1 MPLAVTGKINSNTL
15 KFIAMTVQK
24 LKSFLDENNIKYVSV
39 KHSNAYTAQEVAAT
53 AHVSGKEFA
62 KTVIIN
68 RDGKQ
73 VMCVLPA
80 SYRVDFGQLK
90 ANLGSDNIELASED
104 EFKNSF
110 PDCEVGAMPPFG
122 NLYNMEVFVA
132 EVLTHNKEIA
142 FNAGTHTELIRMS
155 FYDFERL
162 VNPIVLRFSK
172 KEVSMPG
179 DPSER
184 WLEDY

>member
-1 MPLAVTGKINSNTL
+1 
-15 KFIAMTVQK
+15 MTVQK
-24 LKSFLDENNIKYVSV
+24 LKNFLDENKIKYVTV

-68 RDGKQ
+68 REGRLI
-73 VMCVLPA
+73 MCVLPA
-80 SYRVDFGQLK
+80 SYKVDFGQLK
-90 ANLGSDNIELASED
+90 ANLESDNVALASEA
-104 EFKNSF
+104 EFNHHF

-122 NLYNMEVFVA
+122 NLYDMKVYVA

-142 FNAGTHTELIRMS
+142 FNAGTHTEIIRMS
-155 FYDFERL
+155 FEDFERL
-162 VNPIVLRFSK
+162 VNPRVLRFSK
-172 KEVSMPG
+172 KEVTLPG

-184 WLEDY
+184 WQEDY